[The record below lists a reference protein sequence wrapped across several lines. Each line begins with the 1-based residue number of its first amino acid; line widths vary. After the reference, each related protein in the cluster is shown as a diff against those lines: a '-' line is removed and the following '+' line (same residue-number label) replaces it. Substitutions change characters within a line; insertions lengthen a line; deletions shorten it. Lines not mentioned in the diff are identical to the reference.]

1 MENSGPDK
9 PVNEIFNSEAHHAAE
24 MKEVVNW
31 EELYKEVYPMV
42 LNWTLERKAPYDW
55 AKEIC
60 QDAFLIFFRKL
71 SDPMFRLECKPSTF
85 VVAISKN
92 LYLNRIRKNSYHQN
106 VEFEPE
112 RTINDDVLN
121 IHLILEENRQKE
133 EQIAKMEFA
142 LNQLGEPCRE
152 LLTDFYFRN
161 YDMQKIAEKFGYTNS
176 DNAKTQKYK
185 CLQRLKK
192 YFFNQ
197 INKE

>member
-9 PVNEIFNSEAHHAAE
+9 PVNEVFNSEPHHTANLKAT
-24 MKEVVNW
+24 VNW

-42 LNWTLERKAPYDW
+42 LNWILERKAPYDW

-71 SDPMFRLECKPSTF
+71 NDPLFRLECKPSTF
-85 VVAISKN
+85 MVAISKK
-92 LYLNRIRKNSYHQN
+92 LYLNRIRKNAHYQN
-106 VEFEPE
+106 IEIETE
-112 RTINDDVLN
+112 RTIINDVPN
-121 IHLILEENRQKE
+121 IHLILEENRHKE
-133 EQIAKMEFA
+133 EQLAKMEFA
-142 LNQLGEPCRE
+142 LHQLGEPCKE

-161 YDMQKIAEKFGYTNS
+161 YDMQKIAEKFGYTNA

-197 INKE
+197 NGKE

>member
-1 MENSGPDK
+1 MESYGPDK
-9 PVNEIFNSEAHHAAE
+9 PLNEVLNSEIHDTANL
-24 MKEVVNW
+24 KETVNW

-42 LNWTLERKAPYDW
+42 LNWILERKAPYDW

-60 QDAFLIFFRKL
+60 QDAFLIFFRKMN
-71 SDPMFRLECKPSTF
+71 DPLFRLDCKPSTF
-85 VVAISKN
+85 IVAISKN
-92 LYLNRIRKNSYHQN
+92 LYLNRIRKNSHHRNY
-106 VEFEPE
+106 EPE
-112 RTINDDVLN
+112 QELTIKDEVPN
-121 IHLILEENRQKE
+121 IHLILEENRHRE

-161 YDMQKIAEKFGYTNS
+161 YDMQKIAEKFGYTNA

-197 INKE
+197 NDKE